1 MLLNITGS
9 KQILAEIVNE
19 MPFLVW
25 IHSITA
31 GVDHIL
37 CPEIVDNNDILLT
50 NAKGAVSLLVR
61 PRLNHLHHTKVH
73 VLVVCNNCNCNCRG
87 LQLLPGGVRDDSM
100 FIFRERHSSTAASTE
115 GACMGEVLCTGAER
129 RHHGHSWVSY
139 VRRIHTQL
147 LSPNASSGDK

>member
-9 KQILAEIVNE
+9 KQVLAEIVNE

-50 NAKGAVSLLVR
+50 NAKGTVSCAML
-61 PRLNHLHHTKVH
+61 T
-73 VLVVCNNCNCNCRG
+73 
-87 LQLLPGGVRDDSM
+87 
-100 FIFRERHSSTAASTE
+100 
-115 GACMGEVLCTGAER
+115 
-129 RHHGHSWVSY
+129 
-139 VRRIHTQL
+139 
-147 LSPNASSGDK
+147 